1 MSVEE
6 QKALIHR
13 LFDEG
18 VNRRNL
24 KVIEELV
31 SPTLTV
37 GADLPDGP
45 EGVKAIVEW
54 LHSVF
59 GDLEYRV
66 EDVVAEAD
74 KVVARLSARGIHQG
88 EYVGH
93 HATGKLVTYDEVMIV
108 RLASGQIVEWWIVA
122 DKLAILEQIGV
133 IPPPDN

>member
-1 MSVEE
+1 MSVEK

-24 KVIEELV
+24 TVVEELV
-31 SPTLTV
+31 SPTLAV
-37 GADLPDGP
+37 GSDLPDGP
-45 EGVKAIVEW
+45 EGVKVLVEW

-66 EDVVAEAD
+66 EDVVAEGD

-88 EYVGH
+88 EYLGH
-93 HATGKLVTYDEVMIV
+93 RATGNLVTYDEVMIL
-108 RLASGQIVEWWIVA
+108 RLASDQIVEWWIVA
-122 DKLAILEQIGV
+122 DKLAILEQIGIV
-133 IPPPDN
+133 STA